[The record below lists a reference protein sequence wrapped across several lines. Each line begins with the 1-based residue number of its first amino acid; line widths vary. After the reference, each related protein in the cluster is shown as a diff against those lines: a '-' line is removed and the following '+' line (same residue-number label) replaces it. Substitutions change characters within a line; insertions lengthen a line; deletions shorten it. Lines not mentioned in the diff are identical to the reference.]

1 MIDKLKTILHALC
14 KPIRDLASILYDDL
28 EFQVMSL
35 PRVGAAALTYVI
47 IWLVYIWAETG
58 RECPYFTQLC
68 GLDGALWGTYLF
80 KRRGNPP
87 EATYQKKESESP
99 NAEENNGENQNATVE
114 SG

>member
-1 MIDKLKTILHALC
+1 MDKIKAILRVLL
-14 KPIRDLASILYDDL
+14 KPIRDLVSILYDDL

-35 PRVGAAALTYVI
+35 PRVGASALTCVI
-47 IWLVYIWAETG
+47 IWLVYIWAKTG

-87 EATYQKKESESP
+87 ETTYRKEDIHAG
-99 NAEENNGENQNATVE
+99 NDKNENQSVTGE